1 MTFPK
6 LKISHYRWKNC
17 FWPSLKDQK
26 WSKMTPRSAKNES
39 GGQSYHEISLEIIEN
54 IFLEA
59 GDWIIHNKEKTG
71 RKPSNS

>member
-17 FWPSLKDQK
+17 FWPPLKDQK

-54 IFLEA
+54 IC
-59 GDWIIHNKEKTG
+59 EKFCTWNVSN
-71 RKPSNS
+71 PSLVVS